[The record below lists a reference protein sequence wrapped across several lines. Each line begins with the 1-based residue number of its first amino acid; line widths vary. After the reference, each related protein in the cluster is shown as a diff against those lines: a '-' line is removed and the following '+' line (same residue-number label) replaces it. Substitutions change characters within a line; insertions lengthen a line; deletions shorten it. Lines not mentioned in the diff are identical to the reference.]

1 MEYAFKYVLQT
12 IKFQE
17 RGISFEKMGV
27 SQLVPMPLEFLLNNS
42 YAKHLR
48 YRPI

>member
-17 RGISFEKMGV
+17 RGISFEKNGGFTISPYAIGIP
-27 SQLVPMPLEFLLNNS
+27 SQQQLYKTS
-42 YAKHLR
+42 
-48 YRPI
+48 